1 MGSRLLYVMSHY
13 LSHLSFYRVDRYDLM
28 AFWLMRVAVSQ
39 VRRVRFQQGA
49 ETLCRPSAIWRGTK
63 LVSVL
68 TRALLY
74 CCTLYNFFFLRFRQ
88 WQSRADRVLTLDMNI
103 RLPLF
108 WSTWKRALG
117 QDSATCAG
125 LVHGRDWSFCIASEQ
140 KWQPPTLPNQIKLSS
155 QQQAPPHSLT
165 LSSPT
170 SLQISQPARPCPHTS
185 HAWNH
190 HYFYPQLPISE
201 PASGRVSG
209 ALSCSLSIDASSFL
223 CSMQC
228 WGTKFKQSALKHP
241 QISQP
246 LLLIP
251 SSSFR
256 ITPIFAH

>member
-1 MGSRLLYVMSHY
+1 
-13 LSHLSFYRVDRYDLM
+13 
-28 AFWLMRVAVSQ
+28 
-39 VRRVRFQQGA
+39 
-49 ETLCRPSAIWRGTK
+49 
-63 LVSVL
+63 
-68 TRALLY
+68 
-74 CCTLYNFFFLRFRQ
+74 
-88 WQSRADRVLTLDMNI
+88 MNI

-201 PASGRVSG
+201 SASGRASG
-209 ALSCSLSIDASSFL
+209 ALSCSVSIDASKLSVQYAVLGHKVQAKCPQTSTNILTSFAN
-223 CSMQC
+223 
-228 WGTKFKQSALKHP
+228 T
-241 QISQP
+241 
-246 LLLIP
+246 LLILP
-251 SSSFR
+251 NYPHFCPLTLNFFFYHLQPPKLS
-256 ITPIFAH
+256 P